1 MRGEAGCWEIRDEQY
16 SNIQAGNWPQSNMS
30 RGSKIPVS
38 AQRFS
43 NRHLISDRTPERLKM
58 LEERVEVLIER
69 LEALEER
76 VEELE
81 ERLADY

>member
-38 AQRFS
+38 GQRFS
-43 NRHLISDRTPERLKM
+43 NRHLISDRTPM

-69 LEALEER
+69 LEALEET